1 VLSLAPARLERA
13 QIPIYIRHTM
23 PISEQDIA
31 RVAELARI
39 RLDPATVADVTR
51 RIDSILAMIGQ
62 MNALD
67 TGAVAPMAHPLD
79 AVQRLREDRVSEVDR
94 RADFLAIAPLAEE
107 GLYLVPRVLE

>member
-1 VLSLAPARLERA
+1 MS
-13 QIPIYIRHTM
+13 
-23 PISEQDIA
+23 ISEQDIA

-39 RLDPATVADVTR
+39 RLDPATVAEVTQ

-67 TGAVAPMAHPLD
+67 TSRVVPMAHPLD
-79 AVQRLREDRVSEVDR
+79 AVQRLREDRVTEPDR
-94 RADFLAIAPLAEE
+94 RAEFLAIAPLAED